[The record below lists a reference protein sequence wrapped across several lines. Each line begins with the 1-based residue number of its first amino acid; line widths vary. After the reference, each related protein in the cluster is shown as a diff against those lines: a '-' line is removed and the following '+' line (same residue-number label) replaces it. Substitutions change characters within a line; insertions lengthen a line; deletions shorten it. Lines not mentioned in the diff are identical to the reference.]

1 MSKRLQFPVNGLSK
15 PLALVFVILALIGLA
30 LLLQQIEGPPAGPQ
44 STGVFPIPL
53 AGEQVTVNGIVA
65 GTGRAEDNVFAFYVE
80 RSAEMDAVAIRTSG
94 ETMLYAGKFVPRRF
108 IEGDVVEGDSVEV
121 EAVSDGTRLTALIV
135 KRFRDADE

>member
-1 MSKRLQFPVNGLSK
+1 MNRRWII
-15 PLALVFVILALIGLA
+15 LVVAAVA
-30 LLLQQIEGPPAGPQ
+30 LLAIVLLWGKGSPVAPQ

-121 EAVSDGTRLTALIV
+121 EAVSNGTRLTALIV